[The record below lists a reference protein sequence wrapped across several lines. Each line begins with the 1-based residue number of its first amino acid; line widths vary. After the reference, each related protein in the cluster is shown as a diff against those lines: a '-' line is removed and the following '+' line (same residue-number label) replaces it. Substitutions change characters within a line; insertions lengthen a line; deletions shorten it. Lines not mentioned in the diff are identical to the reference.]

1 MIRLFV
7 GLGNPGPEYED
18 TRHNAGFWWIDQ
30 LARRL
35 GGSLQLDKSYYGM
48 VARINNAPG
57 AAGPIWLLQPLTY
70 MNLSGKSVAA
80 LARFFK
86 ITPEEILAIHDELDL
101 PPGEMKMKQGGGT
114 GGHNGLKDMQAQLGS
129 GNFWRLRL
137 GIGHPGHKGEVAAY
151 VLRKPPV
158 DERIGVEQCI
168 AKSLDAVEL
177 MLKGDMAKALTQIH
191 AKPPRPKP
199 PRPAPAEGASAGS
212 PPAVLP
218 GTAVPSAEAPS
229 ASAPAAALA
238 SAAQGSSLGTS
249 QAASQA
255 ASRAPSQDASRST
268 PSPASRDASQASSP
282 APAAVAGRTAPPS
295 TRSSAKPAGTLASAL
310 STALSS
316 ALGRNKT

>member
-57 AAGPIWLLQPLTY
+57 ASGPIWLLQPLTY

-151 VLRKPPV
+151 VLRKPPI

-168 AKSLDAVEL
+168 SKSLDAVEL

-199 PRPAPAEGASAGS
+199 P
-212 PPAVLP
+212 
-218 GTAVPSAEAPS
+218 
-229 ASAPAAALA
+229 
-238 SAAQGSSLGTS
+238 
-249 QAASQA
+249 
-255 ASRAPSQDASRST
+255 
-268 PSPASRDASQASSP
+268 
-282 APAAVAGRTAPPS
+282 
-295 TRSSAKPAGTLASAL
+295 
-310 STALSS
+310 
-316 ALGRNKT
+316 